1 MSTLI
6 RSASL
11 TNFAE
16 IAQQFHLDP
25 QALLRQVNLPLKS
38 LNEPDL
44 KVETNA
50 VVKLLELAAQLS
62 NEPAFGL
69 KMGESRRLSNLGML
83 GMLLRDEP
91 TLGDVLNILVRHIRM
106 HNEALI
112 VAMDEVDDTV
122 VIKVDL
128 AVDPSSALRQSIEL
142 AMAVTYRTIS
152 FFMGSHWRPRMVCF
166 SHPAPGARQMHR
178 RIFGET
184 IAFNQEFNGLLC
196 NRSDLNQPNPSAD
209 PVMARYAHEVLKSQS
224 VSAPTFTSS
233 VQQLILLLL
242 PLGQCNAEL
251 IAQHLRCDR
260 RTITR
265 RLDQENTGFQIL
277 VTEHR
282 RRMVRQLM
290 QDKSRTLAQ
299 VSVLLGFSSPTSFSR
314 WYKSQFGSVARDM
327 RANGARDRT
336 SLMLG
341 PSIQDPKG
349 RE

>member
-16 IAQQFHLDP
+16 IAQQLHLDP
-25 QALLRQVNLPLKS
+25 QALIRQVGLPLKS
-38 LNEPDL
+38 LNDPDL

-50 VVKLLELAAQLS
+50 VVQLLELAAQMAH
-62 NEPAFGL
+62 EPAFGL
-69 KMGESRRLSNLGML
+69 KMGESRRLSNLGLL

-91 TLGDVLNILVRHIRM
+91 TLGDVLNVLVRHIRM

-112 VAMDEVDDTV
+112 VAMDEADDTV
-122 VIKVDL
+122 VIKVEL
-128 AVDPSSALRQSIEL
+128 AVDPSSPLRQSVEL

-152 FFMGSHWRPRMVCF
+152 FFMGSQWHPRMVCF
-166 SHPAPGARQMHR
+166 SHAPPATRHMHR

-196 NRSDLNQPNPSAD
+196 NLSDLHQPNPSAD
-209 PVMARYAHEVLKSQS
+209 PVMARYAREVLKSQS

-242 PLGQCNAEL
+242 PLGQCSAEL
-251 IAQHLRCDR
+251 IAQYLRCDR

-265 RLDQENTGFQIL
+265 RLEQENTGFHVL

-290 QDKSRTLAQ
+290 QDQSRSLAQ
-299 VSVLLGFSSPTSFSR
+299 VSVLLGFASPTSFSR
-314 WYKSQFGSVARDM
+314 WYKSQFGTLARD
-327 RANGARDRT
+327 A
-336 SLMLG
+336 
-341 PSIQDPKG
+341 
-349 RE
+349 

>member
-16 IAQQFHLDP
+16 IAKQFNLDS
-25 QALLRQVNLPLKS
+25 QTLLRQAGIPLKS

-50 VVKLLELAAQLS
+50 VVWLLEQASQLAK
-62 NEPAFGL
+62 EPAFGL
-69 KMGESRRLSNLGML
+69 KMGESRRLSNLGPL

-91 TLGDVLNILVRHIRM
+91 TLGDVLNAIVRHIRI

-112 VAMDEVDDTV
+112 VAIDEVDDTV

-128 AVDPSSALRQSIEL
+128 AVDLTAPILQSVEL

-152 FFMGSHWRPRMVCF
+152 FFLGSNWRPRMVCF
-166 SHPAPGARQMHR
+166 SHAAPASRKMHK

-184 IAFNQEFNGLLC
+184 IAFNQEFNGLIC
-196 NRSDLNQPNPSAD
+196 NLSDLSQPNPSAD
-209 PVMARYAHEVLKSQS
+209 PVMARYAREFFQSQS
-224 VSAPTFTSS
+224 VSVPTFTSS
-233 VQQLILLLL
+233 IQQLIVLLL
-242 PLGQCNAEL
+242 PLGQCSAEL

-265 RLDQENTGFQIL
+265 RLAAENTGFHQL

-282 RRMVRQLM
+282 RRIVRQLM
-290 QDKSRTLAQ
+290 QDKSRPLAQ
-299 VSVLLGFSSPTSFSR
+299 VSTLLGFASPASFSR
-314 WYKSQFGSVARDM
+314 WYKSQFRSLARN
-327 RANGARDRT
+327 A
-336 SLMLG
+336 SC
-341 PSIQDPKG
+341 
-349 RE
+349 